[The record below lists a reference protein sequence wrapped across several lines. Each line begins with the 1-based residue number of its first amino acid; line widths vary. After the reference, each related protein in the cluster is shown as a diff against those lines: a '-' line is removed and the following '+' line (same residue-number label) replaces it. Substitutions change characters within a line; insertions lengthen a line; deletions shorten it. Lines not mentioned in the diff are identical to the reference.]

1 MGMAKIYLNDIL
13 NFTKEEIANVKVKFN
28 QWNGTTNP
36 MDEYLQ
42 DPEIVN
48 TGWLFW
54 RTQQSYFR
62 PGQIAVCLLKLNG
75 DKWLLTTIKQV
86 TKDLKKY
93 NDVAYEGVEIEK
105 YKPYF
110 GRVII
115 SYHKKSMQ
123 QGRFYEELHKELVV
137 NQILPE
143 PYGGKDF
150 PGYDKVCLSFT
161 ELANIIKLHK
171 KDWVGA
177 LENQKAVYLI
187 TDKNNGKLYV
197 GSATAENGML
207 LARWRDYAQTGH
219 GGNKDLRQLVQE
231 LGFDYV
237 KQHFQ
242 YSILENFNARID
254 DSVILERESWW
265 KEVLQS
271 RKFWYNCN

>member
-1 MGMAKIYLNDIL
+1 MAKIYLNDIL
-13 NFTKEEIANVKVKFN
+13 NFTKEEMANVKVKFN

-62 PGQIAVCLLKLNG
+62 QGQIAVCLLKLNG
-75 DKWLLTTIKQV
+75 DNWLLTTIKKV

-93 NDVAYEGVEIEK
+93 NGVAYEGVEIEK

-110 GRVII
+110 GRVIVT
-115 SYHKKSMQ
+115 YHKKSMQ

-150 PGYDKVCLSFT
+150 SGYDKVCLSFT
-161 ELANIIKLHK
+161 ELTNIIKLHK

-187 TDKNNGKLYV
+187 TDKNNGKLYI

-242 YSILENFNARID
+242 YSILENFNVRID

-271 RKFWYNCN
+271 RKFGYNCN

>member
-62 PGQIAVCLLKLNG
+62 PGQIAVCLLKLSG
-75 DKWLLTTIKQV
+75 DKWLLTTIKKV
-86 TKDLKKY
+86 TKDLKMY

-115 SYHKKSMQ
+115 TYHKKSMQ
-123 QGRFYEELHKELVV
+123 QGRFYEELHKELIV

-143 PYGGKDF
+143 AYGGKDF

-242 YSILENFNARID
+242 YSILENFNACID

-271 RKFWYNCN
+271 RKFGYNCN